1 MGDILR
7 IAPVM
12 GSWQASGDWPFQ
24 TINIA

>member
-12 GSWQASGDWPFQ
+12 GSWQASGRWPSQ
-24 TINIA
+24 TIYLA